1 MTESLPELLT
11 ELQARRK
18 FYIGVMNKQAN
29 AAKALARRA
38 IGFQT
43 SQSEEDR
50 EATSS
55 RAARIVAAAFAGK
68 PQKPEDVS
76 IAAAVEGDLLVVNAS
91 MEPHRKARDE
101 IEKEMRKLVRGLPVY
116 EWAKGVR
123 GLGDLALAVIIAEA
137 GDLSKY
143 PSKGHL
149 WKRLGL
155 APLDGKAMS
164 TWRREGGLS
173 ADDWIEAGYSPKR
186 RAEMY
191 AVVADPL
198 FRHQTMSA
206 GPYRAVYDRRRA
218 AAAITHPDWTKGH
231 AHADASRVMTKY
243 LLRDLW
249 REWNQAVRKS
259 FAEQLAEQL
268 LAA

>member
-1 MTESLPELLT
+1 MDASLPDTLA
-11 ELQARRK
+11 ELQVRRK

-29 AAKALARRA
+29 AAKALVRRA
-38 IGFQT
+38 MGFQT
-43 SQSEEDR
+43 THSEEDR
-50 EATSS
+50 ERDSS
-55 RAARIVAAAFAGK
+55 RAAHIVAVAFAGK
-68 PQKPEDVS
+68 EQKPEDIA
-76 IAAAVEGDLLVVNAS
+76 IAAAVEGDLLVVDAS
-91 MEPHRKARDE
+91 MEPHRKARDG
-101 IEKEMRKLVRGLPVY
+101 IEKEMKKLVRGLPAY

-123 GLGDLALAVIIAEA
+123 GLGDLALAVVIAEA

-155 APLDGKAMS
+155 APMGGKAMS
-164 TWRREGGLS
+164 TWRREGGLT
-173 ADDWIEAGYSPKR
+173 AEEWVEAGYSPKR

-198 FRHQTMSA
+198 FRHQTMSE

-231 AHADASRVMTKY
+231 AHADACRVMTKY

-259 FAEQLAEQL
+259 RADEAEQL